1 MRLEQNL
8 KQQPYREDW
17 QRHYALQTEQIQ
29 KAIQL
34 NSETSLDGAIKQIYS
49 AKRIFLYERAKRTAG
64 CSVPYAQFKSDAREQ
79 QADDCR
85 FERLD

>member
-49 AKRIFLYERAKRTAG
+49 AKRIFFVRACEA
-64 CSVPYAQFKSDAREQ
+64 
-79 QADDCR
+79 DCR
-85 FERLD
+85 LLSTLRTI